1 MEEEEDVE
9 VEVAEEEDEKKEE
22 GEQEEAEEEE
32 GGGGGGG
39 GGTDEIIV
47 YRSSALNVFFVSSQ
61 PVLGVVLAVSCEEDI
76 QHGSVHCRHLRL
88 QSALRH
94 CVTSVSLTGFVFMQ
108 GAVLQ
113 PQLLVYDG

>member
-39 GGTDEIIV
+39 GTDEIIV
-47 YRSSALNVFFVSSQ
+47 YRSNALNVFFVSSQ
-61 PVLGVVLAVSCEEDI
+61 PVLGVSC
-76 QHGSVHCRHLRL
+76 
-88 QSALRH
+88 
-94 CVTSVSLTGFVFMQ
+94 SLFRVKKISSMDRFTVGT
-108 GAVLQ
+108 
-113 PQLLVYDG
+113 